1 MKFLCV
7 LIVWIVSV
15 SWAAGT
21 HVAVL
26 ETVSETKDLLTISEL
41 HHITDKLRAQ
51 AVTALPAERDFTIMT
66 RENIQAMLPP
76 GKAMEECLGSCLV
89 ETGKNIAADYVAQGR
104 VGKFGK
110 RLTLT
115 VELYETRGAKLV
127 GSLSVENSDADG
139 LLVSIDEKVPFLFG
153 KLRGTSWVPTIVQT
167 ENSVLS
173 PAQSVN
179 I

>member
-1 MKFLCV
+1 M
-7 LIVWIVSV
+7 
-15 SWAAGT
+15 
-21 HVAVL
+21 
-26 ETVSETKDLLTISEL
+26 D
-41 HHITDKLRAQ
+41 
-51 AVTALPAERDFTIMT
+51 
-66 RENIQAMLPP
+66 
-76 GKAMEECLGSCLV
+76 
-89 ETGKNIAADYVAQGR
+89 
-104 VGKFGK
+104 
-110 RLTLT
+110 
-115 VELYETRGAKLV
+115 LYETRGAKLV

>member
-7 LIVWIVSV
+7 LIVWIVSA

-76 GKAMEECLGSCLV
+76 GKAMEECLGSYLV
-89 ETGKNIAADYVAQGR
+89 ETGKKYR
-104 VGKFGK
+104 R
-110 RLTLT
+110 RL
-115 VELYETRGAKLV
+115 RGAGPCGQVWK
-127 GSLSVENSDADG
+127 EIN
-139 LLVSIDEKVPFLFG
+139 IDRRTL
-153 KLRGTSWVPTIVQT
+153 
-167 ENSVLS
+167 
-173 PAQSVN
+173 
-179 I
+179 